1 MYSSETMKPS
11 TDISRLYEIMAA
23 LRDPKTGCAWDLAQ
37 DFASIRHFTIEEA
50 YEVADAI
57 EREDYV
63 DLRDELGD
71 LLLQPIFHAQL
82 ASEQGLFDI
91 DDVILSITQ
100 KLIRRHPHVFGDVD
114 AKDPMEARAS
124 WDRIK
129 QLERDKKQ
137 ADKIKAGIKTVK
149 PISIL
154 DDVPKPL
161 PSLSRADKLSKRA
174 ATVGFDWPNWQKT
187 YEKCTEELD
196 EVKEAIEGEKGEKAI
211 GEEIGDALFALANLA
226 RHLDIDP
233 EAALRDAN
241 KKFTRRFAY
250 VEQRCKQDDIALN
263 KAGLERLDGYWNE
276 IRQKDKQG

>member
-1 MYSSETMKPS
+1 
-11 TDISRLYEIMAA
+11 MAA
-23 LRDPKTGCAWDLAQ
+23 LRDPKTGCAWDLEQ
-37 DFASIRHFTIEEA
+37 DFASIRHYTIEEA

-91 DDVILSITQ
+91 DDVILSITE

-114 AKDPMEARAS
+114 ANDPKSAKAS
-124 WDRIK
+124 WDKIK
-129 QLERDKKQ
+129 QLEREKKQ
-137 ADKIKAGIKTVK
+137 ADKVNAGIKTDK

-161 PSLSRADKLSKRA
+161 PALARADKLSKRA
-174 ATVGFDWPNWQKT
+174 AQVGFDWPDWQTT
-187 YEKCTEELD
+187 YEKCTEELG
-196 EVKEAIEGEKGEKAI
+196 EVKQAIENNQGKKAVR
-211 GEEIGDALFALANLA
+211 EEIGDALFALTNLA

-241 KKFTRRFAY
+241 QKFTRRFAY

-276 IRQKDKQG
+276 IRQKDKEG

>member
-1 MYSSETMKPS
+1 MKPS
-11 TDISRLYEIMAA
+11 KDISRLYEIMAA

-37 DFASIRHFTIEEA
+37 DFTSIRHHTIEEA

-82 ASEQGLFDI
+82 ASEQDLFDI
-91 DDVILSITQ
+91 DDVIFSITE
-100 KLIRRHPHVFGDVD
+100 KLIRRHPHVFGDID
-114 AKDPMEARAS
+114 AKDPKSAKAS
-124 WDRIK
+124 WDKIK
-129 QLERDKKQ
+129 QIEREKKQ
-137 ADKIKAGIKTVK
+137 ADKLKAGIKIDTS
-149 PISIL
+149 SIL
-154 DDVPKPL
+154 NDVPAPL

-174 ATVGFDWPNWQKT
+174 AQVGFDWSDWQTT
-187 YEKCTEELD
+187 YEKCSEELS
-196 EVKEAIEGEKGEKAI
+196 EVKQAIEDNQGKKAI

-250 VEQRCKQDDIALN
+250 IEQRCKQDNIALN
-263 KAGLERLDGYWNE
+263 KAGLERLDSYWNE
-276 IRQKDKQG
+276 IRQRDKQD